1 MDENIKTFLEIM
13 RMIFTF
19 ILVVAVLYLLTSG
32 LGGLYVQNDDDIDLP
47 SPTYTVQCFQN
58 GNVVLTEH
66 ITGKLDSAW
75 FKNEFTITNGNGAV
89 SIFNGELC
97 IAKNTDGKI
106 N

>member
-1 MDENIKTFLEIM
+1 MMDDFPNIALDFMK
-13 RMIFTF
+13 MIFWAF
-19 ILVVAVLYLLTSG
+19 IVVISLILFFININAIGVEEEHVPLPEY
-32 LGGLYVQNDDDIDLP
+32 DI
-47 SPTYTVQCFQN
+47 QCFQN

-75 FKNEFTITNGNGAV
+75 FKNEFTVTNENGAV

-97 IAKNTDGKI
+97 IAKNTDGKT

>member
-1 MDENIKTFLEIM
+1 MDDFPNLALDFMK
-13 RMIFTF
+13 MIFWAF
-19 ILVVAVLYLLTSG
+19 IVVISLILFFININAIGVEEEHVPLPEY
-32 LGGLYVQNDDDIDLP
+32 DI
-47 SPTYTVQCFQN
+47 QCFQN

-75 FKNEFTITNGNGAV
+75 FKNEFTVTNENGAV

-97 IAKNTDGKI
+97 IAKNTDGKT

>member
-1 MDENIKTFLEIM
+1 MNDYPDIVLDFMK
-13 RMIFTF
+13 MIFWF
-19 ILVVAVLYLLTSG
+19 FLVAVLLILFFININAIG
-32 LGGLYVQNDDDIDLP
+32 IEKKHVPLPEYVI
-47 SPTYTVQCFQN
+47 QCFQN

-75 FKNEFTITNGNGAV
+75 FKNEFTVTKENGAV

-97 IAKNTDGKI
+97 IAKNTGGKA

>member
-1 MDENIKTFLEIM
+1 MDEYSDIALDFMK
-13 RMIFTF
+13 MIFWAF
-19 ILVVAVLYLLTSG
+19 IVVISLILFFININAIGIEKKHVPLPE
-32 LGGLYVQNDDDIDLP
+32 YVI
-47 SPTYTVQCFQN
+47 QCFQN

-75 FKNEFTITNGNGAV
+75 FKNEFTVTNENGAV

-97 IAKNTDGKI
+97 IAKNTDGKA

>member
-1 MDENIKTFLEIM
+1 MNDYPDIVLDFMK
-13 RMIFTF
+13 MIFWAF
-19 ILVVAVLYLLTSG
+19 IVVISLILFFININAIGVEEKHVPLPE
-32 LGGLYVQNDDDIDLP
+32 YVI
-47 SPTYTVQCFQN
+47 QCFQN

-75 FKNEFTITNGNGAV
+75 FKNEFTVTNENGAV

-97 IAKNTDGKI
+97 IAKNTDGKT

>member
-1 MDENIKTFLEIM
+1 MNDYPDIVLDFMK
-13 RMIFTF
+13 MIFWF
-19 ILVVAVLYLLTSG
+19 FLVAVLLILFFININAIDIEKKHVP
-32 LGGLYVQNDDDIDLP
+32 LPEYVI
-47 SPTYTVQCFQN
+47 QCFQN

-75 FKNEFTITNGNGAV
+75 FKNEFTVTNENGAV

-97 IAKNTDGKI
+97 IAKNTDGKA

>member
-1 MDENIKTFLEIM
+1 MFYRLLFYNSINTNCILILFFININAIGIEKKHVPLPE
-13 RMIFTF
+13 
-19 ILVVAVLYLLTSG
+19 
-32 LGGLYVQNDDDIDLP
+32 YVI
-47 SPTYTVQCFQN
+47 QCFQN

-75 FKNEFTITNGNGAV
+75 FKNEFTVTKENGAV

-97 IAKNTDGKI
+97 IAKNTDGKT